1 MNRLRGVAITVAS
14 LLLCACQSP
23 GFDALPISASIAPNP
38 TSNPTTDLIRISI
51 AMPSGLAVEPPSG
64 FVAFCQREPDQCT
77 ASKSAVATIKL
88 SPATWH
94 LLEQVNTAWNA
105 AVKPEEDAAHYGRV
119 DYWTI
124 PKDGYG
130 DCEDYALAK
139 RKSLYDLGLPMP
151 ALRLTIAHA
160 EGGSAHTVLVVA
172 TDRGDYV
179 LDNLNAAI
187 LPWAATPY
195 TWIAQQVPDR
205 TEWAFIGS
213 AQDRSRQFASASIT
227 P

>member
-23 GFDALPISASIAPNP
+23 GLDALPISASIAPNGASGS
-38 TSNPTTDLIRISI
+38 TSDAIRTST

-64 FVAFCQREPDQCT
+64 YVAFCQREPDQCAKSNNA
-77 ASKSAVATIKL
+77 ASDISL
-88 SPATWH
+88 SPSAWH
-94 LLEQVNTAWNA
+94 LLEQVNTAWNTA
-105 AVKPEEDAAHYGRV
+105 IHPEEDAAHYGRV

-139 RKSLYDLGLPMP
+139 RKSLRDLGLPIE
-151 ALRLTIAHA
+151 ALRLTIARTKD
-160 EGGSAHTVLVVA
+160 GTAHTVLVVA

-187 LPWAATPY
+187 LPWAAAPY

-205 TEWAFIGS
+205 IEWAFIGS
-213 AQDRSRQFASASIT
+213 VQDQARQFARADSLR
-227 P
+227 